1 LSQFIQILSNNNT
14 KNTIMEGIDCHC
26 HVFNITSVGLRALL
40 EKILEAKTLI
50 ENNNKIDRTTDSSD
64 KVKRSLSDLIELA
77 KIFCG
82 DSETILSMLDKHY
95 NRKFKLLPLMFDGD
109 FLLDGASDEEKTH
122 IKNAVQMVH
131 DHLNIHY
138 KTVQSPQNSHRNLI
152 DALNEIMQKM
162 EDDIDQKMR
171 DGFTV
176 QYDDLVAIKKNKKYS
191 NKVFPFLGIDP
202 RRNNIDTLIQQVG
215 KNKTFAGIKL
225 YPPNGFSPSD
235 PRLDNMY
242 NYCSQNN
249 IPIIVHCSYGGF
261 ATPVKTLQVNGYIL
275 KKGESIPVEY
285 NGEITFEKG
294 LLIDTYSEMVRERA
308 RLLNHPRIWGKVL
321 EKHPRL
327 KLVLAH
333 FGDSDDKNCLDEW
346 RNEIKILMTQYP
358 SLYTDISCMSDA
370 DCTHLNKVKTIYDT
384 NPALQGRIL
393 YGSDYF
399 LDMFFNSSFDE
410 YLNRI
415 KGVFKTKSFNQISKV
430 NTENF
435 VNSWY
440 KSVSVLENVKK

>member
-1 LSQFIQILSNNNT
+1 MSNQR
-14 KNTIMEGIDCHC
+14 KIKIKKTIMEGIDSHC

-50 ENNNKIDRTTDSSD
+50 ENNNNADKAAYSSD

-82 DSETILSMLDKHY
+82 SSQTIVSMLDKHY
-95 NRKFKLLPLMFDGD
+95 NHKFKLMPLMFDGY

-122 IKNAVQMVH
+122 IIDAIKTVH
-131 DHLNIHY
+131 DQLDIHY
-138 KTVQSPQNSHRNLI
+138 NSNQSPQNLNRNLI
-152 DALNEIMQKM
+152 DVLNIIMQKM
-162 EDDIDQKMR
+162 EDDIDQKIR

-176 QYDDLVAIKKNKKYS
+176 QYDDIVAIKQNKKYS
-191 NKVFPFLGIDP
+191 DKVFPFLGIDP
-202 RRNNIDTLIQQVG
+202 RRNNIDMLIQQVG
-215 KNKTFAGIKL
+215 KDKTFAGIKL

-235 PRLDNMY
+235 PRLDIMY
-242 NYCSQNN
+242 NYCSKNN

-275 KKGESIPVEY
+275 KKGESIPVKY
-285 NGEITFEKG
+285 NGNITFEKG
-294 LLIDTYSEMVRERA
+294 LLTDSYNDMVRERA
-308 RLLNHPRIWGKVL
+308 RLLNHPLIWSKIL
-321 EKHPRL
+321 EKYPQL

-346 RNEIKILMTQYP
+346 RNEIQSLMTQYP
-358 SLYTDISCMSDA
+358 SLYTDISCMSDV
-370 DCTHLNKVKTIYDT
+370 DCSHLYKVKTIYDT

-399 LDMFFNSSFDE
+399 LDMFFNSSFNE

-415 KGVFKTKSFNQISKV
+415 KSVFTNDSFNQISKV
-430 NTENF
+430 NPEVF
-435 VNSWY
+435 MNSWY
-440 KSVSVLENVKK
+440 N